1 MHLILNHQ
9 SIKLVLMNKYKI
21 LILLASVVVAVVFV
35 NCATP
40 KVETA
45 VTTPGCLSLHGTN
58 TEWSGETEIVI
69 IGYTGNAMEP
79 RVSSDQITLFFNNKT
94 SSDTEMN
101 IHYALRTAPNTY
113 LYKGTLTGTVSPSV
127 LDGVPA
133 VDSAGRFYFVSTRT
147 YGTNYGTLFSGQAAV
162 VAGPALEIQNVASAD
177 ASVTLNTPGKL
188 DMDID
193 VSWDGTLAVASNAD
207 FTGGLAYPDTS
218 KLAIYTVNTTNRTFS
233 PNSNSTAWLANVN
246 LSQCRVYAGN
256 LSNDLLEL
264 YFTVFPSGTS
274 FTASDFK
281 IAVSKRSST
290 AVPFGTG
297 AIISAI
303 SGDLAEGPSI
313 SMDDGGKSLFYHRK
327 DAVSGNF
334 KIYKVT
340 RP

>member
-1 MHLILNHQ
+1 
-9 SIKLVLMNKYKI
+9 MNKNKI
-21 LILLASVVVAVVFV
+21 LIFLASAIVAVVFV

-45 VTTPGCLSLHGTN
+45 TIVTTPGCLSLLGTN
-58 TEWSGETEIVI
+58 NEWSGETEVVI
-69 IGYTGNAMEP
+69 TGYTGNAMEP
-79 RVSSDQITLFFNNKT
+79 RISADQITLFFNNKT
-94 SSDTEMN
+94 ANDTEMD

-113 LYKGTLTGTVSPSV
+113 LYKGTLTGTVDPTV

-133 VDSAGRFYFVSTRT
+133 VDSVGRFYFVSTRT

-218 KLAIYTVNTTNRTFS
+218 KLAFYDVNTTSRTFS
-233 PNSNSTAWLANVN
+233 HNPNSTAWLANVN
-246 LSQCRVYAGN
+246 LSQCRVYAAT
-256 LSNDLLEL
+256 LSNDMLEL
-264 YFTVFPSGTS
+264 YYTVFPSGTT
-274 FTASDFK
+274 FAATDFK
-281 IAVSKRSST
+281 IAVAKRAST
-290 AVPFGTG
+290 GVPFGTG
-297 AIISAI
+297 QIISTI
-303 SGDLAEGPSI
+303 SGELVEGPTI

-327 DAVSGNF
+327 DSVSGNF
-334 KIYKVT
+334 KIYKIM